1 MIREELL
8 KLSKEE
14 LVDMLL
20 RLQRPDKTSRTS
32 SKPPS
37 SDRKQRREDSKP
49 GGAKPGHDGHS
60 RALSE
65 NPDEFQDHQP
75 THCPHCL
82 LPFAADAERKLIG
95 EYDEIELPPVRPFVR
110 RHRRYAIN
118 CQCCAQ
124 STPAPLPAVVKGT
137 PFGPRIHAQA
147 IYLKSVQA
155 LSYERLRK
163 AFLDMFGLVISEGA
177 IMNMLRRMSAA
188 FEERRQNA
196 LAVLRQAEF
205 VASDETGMRIEG
217 VNGYQWVFH
226 CKNAVVHLA
235 CFTRSASVV
244 REAMAGHRPKVWSS
258 TATAGSRAMRKRI
271 RPVWR
276 IWIARRATSMRT
288 VRTTRPCD

>member
-177 IMNMLRRMSAA
+177 IMNMLRCCFSTTARAASGPPRRFMMRRWFLRTPCTLRMRRALPAA
-188 FEERRQNA
+188 GRQRRKTWPSRRP
-196 LAVLRQAEF
+196 L
-205 VASDETGMRIEG
+205 DG
-217 VNGYQWVFH
+217 
-226 CKNAVVHLA
+226 
-235 CFTRSASVV
+235 SASTFTA
-244 REAMAGHRPKVWSS
+244 RSISKPARP
-258 TATAGSRAMRKRI
+258 R
-271 RPVWR
+271 
-276 IWIARRATSMRT
+276 
-288 VRTTRPCD
+288 

>member
-1 MIREELL
+1 M
-8 KLSKEE
+8 S
-14 LVDMLL
+14 
-20 RLQRPDKTSRTS
+20 SR
-32 SKPPS
+32 
-37 SDRKQRREDSKP
+37 D
-49 GGAKPGHDGHS
+49 
-60 RALSE
+60 
-65 NPDEFQDHQP
+65 
-75 THCPHCL
+75 
-82 LPFAADAERKLIG
+82 
-95 EYDEIELPPVRPFVR
+95 DEIELPPVQPFVR
-110 RHRRYAIN
+110 RHRRYAIH
-118 CQCCAQ
+118 CQCCAR
-124 STPAPLPAVVKGT
+124 STPAPMPAVAKGT

-205 VASDETGMRIEG
+205 VASDETGMRIEA

-235 CFTRSASVV
+235 SFTRSASVV

-258 TATAGSRAMRKRI
+258 DRYGGQQGHAQEHQTCLAHLDRKARYVDENSQDDTAMRLK
-271 RPVWR
+271 VWLDR
-276 IWIARRATSMRT
+276 AFGLAREITQLAASYKSGGCRKSVTETFDQAKSAA
-288 VRTTRPCD
+288 